1 MGDGVG
7 VVIALGRINSPEA
20 GIQRSPRQLRE
31 VEIDLDPCVWNTNC
45 WDVGELVRVEAPA
58 AS

>member
-1 MGDGVG
+1 MG

-31 VEIDLDPCVWNTNC
+31 VEIDLDPCVWNTNF

>member
-1 MGDGVG
+1 MGWGGG

-20 GIQRSPRQLRE
+20 GVQRSRE
-31 VEIDLDPCVWNTNC
+31 IEIDLDPRVWNTKC